1 MAQKPQQKS
10 EQKAQQKPR
19 KPVVSRSGTI
29 AVSTNERGLPTALK
43 IDPRELR
50 RRPQALADEIL
61 ALCRLSATRAQ
72 VAFRRDLVDQGY
84 SPTVIGE
91 LGLPTDEQLAHVEEE
106 LYGGDDEP
114 PPTWM
119 RSV

>member
-1 MAQKPQQKS
+1 MAQKPQQKT
-10 EQKAQQKPR
+10 EQKPR
-19 KPVVSRSGTI
+19 KPVVSRGGTI
-29 AVSTNERGLPTALK
+29 SVSTNERGLPTALK

-50 RRPQALADEIL
+50 RRPQDLADEIL

-72 VAFRRDLVDQGY
+72 VAYRRDLVTKGFNA
-84 SPTVIGE
+84 TVISE
-91 LGLPTDEQLAHVEEE
+91 LGLPTDEELARVEEE
-106 LYGGDDEP
+106 VYGGDDEP